1 MGTTGLEFM
10 TFTLAVVLG
19 GFAILVAAIA
29 GLLVQRR
36 ALRESVEQYRLRSDQ
51 APVLIWTARPDTTLD
66 YINGFCEELTGRPL
80 EQLRENGW
88 LDSSTGRSDRCL
100 GTHGVRSAAAIPPEY
115 RLATPT
121 AIPVVSPGGS
131 ELTDQTRLHRHVG
144 CDVDITERK
153 NAEDRIRAS
162 QAALETS
169 HQEVRFLAGRLI
181 EAQEVERAR
190 IARDLHDDVSQQL
203 AGISIAFS
211 GLKQRLGEYHVSEEL
226 RQELVELQQQTLKLA
241 RNVRQLSHDL
251 HPAVL
256 QHLGLVKGLTSYC
269 GELGR
274 AHRVAITCSAEGDFG
289 AITPDAALCV
299 YRIAQ
304 EALRNVV
311 AHARAG
317 RTDVRLFQLGDH
329 AHIMI
334 TDDGRGF
341 DAASRVERDTG
352 LGLVSMSERARLI
365 GGTVSIVSRPNRGT
379 QVEATIPMNVCVKV
393 DAGSRM
399 AGQVA

>member
-1 MGTTGLEFM
+1 M
-10 TFTLAVVLG
+10 TLTLAAVLG
-19 GFAILVAAIA
+19 GFAMLVAAIA

-36 ALRESVEQYRLRSDQ
+36 ALRESVEQFRLRSDQ

-66 YINGFCEELTGRPL
+66 YINGFCEQLTGRPL
-80 EQLRENGW
+80 EVLRENGW
-88 LDSSTGRSDRCL
+88 LDFVHPEDLDRCL
-100 GTHGVRSAAAIPPEY
+100 GTYMPAFEARRPFLLEY
-115 RLATPT
+115 RLRHADGDYRWFLASGVPKYG
-121 AIPVVSPGGS
+121 PDGS
-131 ELTDQTRLHRHVG
+131 YTGYVG
-144 CDVDITERK
+144 CDIDITERK
-153 NAEDRIRAS
+153 NNEDRIRAS
-162 QAALETS
+162 QAALEAS
-169 HQEVRFLAGRLI
+169 RLEIQHLAGRLI

-203 AGISIAFS
+203 AGVSIAFS

-256 QHLGLVKGLTSYC
+256 QHLGLVKGLTWYC

-274 AHRVAITCSAEGDFG
+274 AHRVAITCTAEGDFG

-304 EALRNVV
+304 EALRNVI
-311 AHARAG
+311 AHARAS
-317 RTDVRLFQLGDH
+317 RADVRLFQLGDQ
-329 AHIMI
+329 AQIMI

-365 GGTVSIVSRPNRGT
+365 GGTVSILSRPNRGT

>member
-1 MGTTGLEFM
+1 M
-10 TFTLAVVLG
+10 TFILAAVLS

-36 ALRESVEQYRLRSDQ
+36 ALRESVQQFRLRSDQ
-51 APVLIWTARPDTTLD
+51 APVLIWTARPDTSLD
-66 YINGFCEELTGRPL
+66 YINGFCEQLTGRPL
-80 EQLRENGW
+80 EVLRENGW
-88 LDSSTGRSDRCL
+88 LDFVHPDDVDRCL
-100 GTHGVRSAAAIPPEY
+100 GTYMPAFEARRPFLLKY
-115 RLATPT
+115 RLRHADGDYRWYLASGVPKYG
-121 AIPVVSPGGS
+121 PDGS
-131 ELTDQTRLHRHVG
+131 YTGYVG
-144 CDVDITERK
+144 CDIDITERK

-162 QAALETS
+162 QAALEAS
-169 HQEVRFLAGRLI
+169 RQEIQYLAGRLI

-203 AGISIAFS
+203 AGVSIAFS
-211 GLKQRLGEYHVSEEL
+211 GLKQRLGEYHISEEL
-226 RQELVELQQQTLKLA
+226 RQELVDLQQQTLKLA

-256 QHLGLVKGLTSYC
+256 QHLGLVKGLASYC

-274 AHRVAITCSAEGDFG
+274 AHHMAITCTEEGDFV

-304 EALRNVV
+304 EALRNVI
-311 AHARAG
+311 AHAGAG
-317 RTDVRLFQLGDH
+317 RANVTLLQLGDK
-329 AHIMI
+329 ARI
-334 TDDGRGF
+334 TIADDGRGF
-341 DAASRVERDTG
+341 DATNRVERDTG

-365 GGTVSIVSRPNRGT
+365 GGTVSIVSRPNQGT
-379 QVEATIPMNVCVKV
+379 RVQATIPMNVCAKF